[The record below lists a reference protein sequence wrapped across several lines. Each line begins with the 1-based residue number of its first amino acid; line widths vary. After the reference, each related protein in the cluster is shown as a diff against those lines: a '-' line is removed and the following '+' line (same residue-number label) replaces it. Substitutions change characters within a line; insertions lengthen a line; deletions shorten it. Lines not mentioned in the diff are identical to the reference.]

1 MRNLC
6 QKKLVTPTKGVCVF
20 NIILKQFTPDLMIAH
35 GTYVTIDTQ
44 QTPTFILLDHSPFWV
59 PSKVGVADRK

>member
-1 MRNLC
+1 M
-6 QKKLVTPTKGVCVF
+6 F